1 MLTAFLPL
9 LFSASATQI
18 SILRMRVEPSSTIWV
33 DTTKEHMIWPWHLN
47 QETQKSVRKAEVTL
61 VSETTKPQTGMVFY
75 PSTLDVLYNDKYEWV
90 DTTKIFWC
98 KFNYEELVG
107 AGTKSKEEVRAG
119 VLFFTQ
125 ILSHVLNMHDV
136 HPTYASWVMLQ
147 PWIGQLM
154 KKLDGWRS
162 VSLTQVDKLIPLSSL
177 NERQKRFK
185 QTPWLSHSNSCL
197 LTRRVNNYSDC
208 AASQEHAQLQPCV
221 FLQLSLKHAQLDHPS
236 APCSSLR

>member
-119 VLFFTQ
+119 VLFFYTDIVTCSEYAWRAPHLCQLGYAPALNWTINEENGWMTECIPDTGRQ
-125 ILSHVLNMHDV
+125 IDS
-136 HPTYASWVMLQ
+136 
-147 PWIGQLM
+147 I
-154 KKLDGWRS
+154 K
-162 VSLTQVDKLIPLSSL
+162 
-177 NERQKRFK
+177 
-185 QTPWLSHSNSCL
+185 
-197 LTRRVNNYSDC
+197 
-208 AASQEHAQLQPCV
+208 
-221 FLQLSLKHAQLDHPS
+221 FLKWKTKTF
-236 APCSSLR
+236 